1 MPTILIGGGSGL
13 IGRKLSAML
22 LEKGYDVI
30 ILSRKVKTSSNPK
43 LSYALW
49 NTDRQTIDINALAKS
64 DYIINL
70 AGEGVA
76 DKRWTKKRKKILQ
89 ESRTRSCALI
99 VNTLRDHANKIKAV
113 INASGI
119 GWYGDDTG
127 NSKPAFTE
135 DMSPANDFLGETCK
149 AWEES
154 IAPVTA
160 LGKRLVI
167 IRTGIVL
174 SKEAGALP
182 EFIKPVRFGFAP
194 VLGNGKQI
202 QSWIHIDDICRMYIH
217 ALENESM
224 LGVYNAAAP
233 KPVDIKE
240 LVSTLAKKMKG
251 SFYISIYVPSFLLK
265 IILGELSTEVL
276 KSITVSS
283 TRIRNT
289 GFQFVFPSIEA
300 AVNDLV

>member
-1 MPTILIGGGSGL
+1 MATILIGGGSGL
-13 IGRKLSAML
+13 IGQRLSTML
-22 LEKGYDVI
+22 LEKGHDVI
-30 ILSRKVKTSSNPK
+30 ILSRKIKEPAQPH
-43 LSYALW
+43 LCYALW
-49 NTDRQTIDINALAKS
+49 NPDKHTIDINAIAKS

-76 DKRWTKKRKKILQ
+76 DKRWTKKRKKILR
-89 ESRTRSCALI
+89 ESRTKSCALI
-99 VNTLRDHANKIKAV
+99 VHTLRNNANKIKAV

-119 GWYGDDTG
+119 GWYGDDTN
-127 NSKPAFTE
+127 NSKQAFTE
-135 DMSPANDFLGETCK
+135 DMPAANDFLGETCK

-174 SKEAGALP
+174 SKEGGALP
-182 EFIKPVRFGFAP
+182 AFIKPVRFGFAP

-217 ALENESM
+217 ALENESVQ
-224 LGVYNAAAP
+224 GAYNAAAP

-240 LVSTLAKKMKG
+240 LVTTLAKKMKG
-251 SFYISIYVPSFLLK
+251 SFYIPIYVPSFLLK

-289 GFQFVFPSIEA
+289 GFQFIFPSIEA
-300 AVNDLV
+300 AVNDVI

>member
-30 ILSRKVKTSSNPK
+30 ILSRKIKTSSNPK

-76 DKRWTKKRKKILQ
+76 DKRWTKKRKRILQ
-89 ESRTRSCALI
+89 ESRTKSCTLI

-119 GWYGDDTG
+119 GWYGDDAG

-135 DMSPANDFLGETCK
+135 DMPSANDFLGQTCK

-154 IAPVTA
+154 IAPVAA

-174 SKEAGALP
+174 SRDGGALP

-194 VLGNGKQI
+194 VFGNGKQI

-224 LGVYNAAAP
+224 LGAYNAAAP
-233 KPVDIKE
+233 KPVDIKM
-240 LVSTLAKKMKG
+240 LVYTVAKKIKG
-251 SFYISIYVPSFLLK
+251 SFYIPIYVPSFLLK
-265 IILGELSTEVL
+265 IILGGMSAEIL

-283 TRIRNT
+283 TRVRNT

-300 AVNDLV
+300 AVNDLA